1 VRATSNG
8 ETSAARV
15 ALFPGGDQR
24 DEGGFTLVELMV
36 VLLIMGILLAIAVP
50 TFLGVAGNAND
61 RAAQSNLHTALTTAR
76 AFYGNNGQTYGSE
89 ASVTAGLESTGPDLL
104 FTSGPP
110 PSTHAVSVSVSTDG
124 EGILLTAYSDS
135 GTCWGV
141 FSYEGPWPAGGVAMT
156 DGPATQVPD
165 GSGTWYGEFNA
176 GTAVLGTTG
185 RTCAPANA
193 MGSGSTWERNSFPSS

>member
-1 VRATSNG
+1 VPHPGNR
-8 ETSAARV
+8 ERSAARV
-15 ALFPGGDQR
+15 DVFTGDAQR
-24 DEGGFTLVELMV
+24 DERGFTLIELMV

-76 AFYGNNGQTYGSE
+76 AFYGNNDQTYGSE
-89 ASVTAGLESTGPDLL
+89 ASATAGLESTGPDLL

-110 PSTHAVSVSVSTDG
+110 PSTRAVSVSVSTDG
-124 EGILLTAYSDS
+124 EGILMTAYSAS

-156 DGPATQVPD
+156 DGPATLVPD
-165 GSGTWYGEFNA
+165 GSGTWYGEFNT
-176 GTAVLGTTG
+176 GVAVLGTTG
-185 RTCAPANA
+185 STCAPANA
-193 MGSGSTWERNSFPSS
+193 MGSGSTWERNAFPSP

>member
-1 VRATSNG
+1 VPHPGNR
-8 ETSAARV
+8 ERSAARV
-15 ALFPGGDQR
+15 AVFTGDAQR
-24 DEGGFTLVELMV
+24 DERGFTLIELMV

-76 AFYGNNGQTYGSE
+76 AFYGNNDQTYGSE
-89 ASVTAGLESTGPDLL
+89 ASATAGLQSSGPDLL

-110 PSTHAVSVSVSTDG
+110 PSTHAISVSVSTDG

-156 DGPATQVPD
+156 DGPATLVPD
-165 GSGTWYGEFNA
+165 GSGVWYGEFNTGA
-176 GTAVLGTTG
+176 AVLGTTG
-185 RTCAPANA
+185 STCAPANA
-193 MGSGSTWERNSFPSS
+193 MGSGATWQRSAFPSS